1 MYHVTVPFQSAS
13 SRVFA
18 SGIRERLPWWLVILA
33 VSFSM
38 LLPATAQEHPRI
50 TPPETENDYLVNF
63 WRTTQGL
70 PHNTVNALLQT
81 RDGYVWVGTGSG
93 VARFDGLV
101 FTPIGQDMGL
111 RDVVVTALLE
121 DQKGGLWV
129 GTQGKGVF
137 RLLQNRVERYTGTA
151 GLAGDAVTSLAEDS
165 NGKVWIGTQ
174 NGLNYWDRGQL
185 FRFQTS
191 ATRKDDSIVALHAGE
206 AGALWVTTR
215 SGVFRLQNGQAA
227 PFSAEQLPQG
237 RNAEFIGAYEDR
249 AGNLW
254 AFGATFLLNVTQGRS
269 LNSFP
274 SFSLTSSR
282 VWTICE
288 QGNGDFW
295 IGTSGQGLFRFQN
308 GRFEAVGG
316 REGLEQCD
324 IRALH
329 ADRWGNLWIGTGGN
343 GLARLRTRRLRSIG
357 LNEGLNSQR
366 ITAIANDSAGGL
378 WVGSADTGLWH
389 WNGTRAE
396 QWSGGGFL
404 AGVAQ
409 INSLCVDGKTNLWV
423 GTGGNGI
430 VVLSGTRQRR
440 LTTADGLQDDQIRSV
455 ATARDGETIWVGTQA
470 GTLHRIRG
478 NVVQT
483 CGGSAITG
491 LGAITAL
498 LPENG
503 ETLLAGTESGLLLY
517 WDGNSLAR
525 MAAPSALVGRPI
537 NCLFEDRRGRLWV
550 CSGGAGAFCRQ
561 GDTWIPLTRKQG
573 LASDYVQMITQA
585 DSGLFWLATDEN
597 LYKTKSAVVEAYV
610 SGARESIA
618 FAPALAGSELDGFKC
633 ARGWPAV
640 AHGHKALWIACT
652 TELLPLG
659 QIENPGAEPAPP
671 VILERVLINGQPE
684 PLPENGVLK
693 LGPGVRSVDFEF
705 SAISFTAPQKVR
717 FRHQLENFD
726 SDWVETDVGR
736 RAHYGPLPAGDYR
749 FHVIA
754 ANAEGIWNETG
765 ASLGVIVIP
774 PLWKSWWFLALT
786 GIATT
791 ASIWAAAR
799 FISTR
804 RLERRLLAAEQRHS
818 MERERAR
825 IAQDMHDEIGSKL
838 TRISFLS
845 EIARGSA
852 AGGMPP
858 MPPIEAIATTSRE
871 LLQALDEIVWAVNPR
886 NDNLE
891 QLAGYL
897 EQHAREYFQGT
908 ACDFQ
913 IEMPLQFPVV
923 SLSAELR
930 HNVFLAFEEALNNCL
945 KHARAPKVFVAMRV
959 QDDEAFEV
967 QVQDEGRGFDV
978 ASNVAPEQDG
988 LANMRDRLRSVGG
1001 TCEIV
1006 SQPGAGTTVIFRF
1019 PLGSQRNR
1027 HAHK

>member
-1 MYHVTVPFQSAS
+1 MP
-13 SRVFA
+13 RLFA
-18 SGIRERLPWWLVILA
+18 SGIRERLPRWTGIAFLLFLGVLTLA
-33 VSFSM
+33 
-38 LLPATAQEHPRI
+38 AQENR
-50 TPPETENDYLVNF
+50 TPSSSSSEAENDYLVSF
-63 WRTTQGL
+63 WRTAQGL

-81 RDGYVWVGTGSG
+81 KDGYLWVGTGSG
-93 VARFDGLV
+93 LARFDGLV
-101 FTPIGQDMGL
+101 FTPIGPETGL
-111 RDVVVTALLE
+111 GDVVVTALLE
-121 DQKGGLWV
+121 DQRGGLWV

-137 RLLQNRVERYTGTA
+137 RLLTSTVQRYTGTE

-165 NGKVWIGTQ
+165 TGKVWIGTQ
-174 NGLNYWDRGQL
+174 NGLNYWVNGRL

-227 PFSAEQLPQG
+227 PFRAEHLPQG

-343 GLARLRTRRLRSIG
+343 GLARLRTRRLRSVG
-357 LNEGLNSQR
+357 QNEGLNSQR
-366 ITAIANDSAGGL
+366 ITSIASDLAGGL
-378 WVGSADTGLWH
+378 WVGTADTGLWH

-396 QWSGGGFL
+396 QWSGGGLL
-404 AGVAQ
+404 AGAAE
-409 INSLCVDGKTNLWV
+409 ISSLCVDARTNLWA
-423 GTGGNGI
+423 GTIGQG
-430 VVLSGTRQRR
+430 VVMLSGNRQRR
-440 LTTADGLQDDQIRSV
+440 FGTSDGLQDDQIRCV
-455 ATARDGETIWVGTQA
+455 AAARDGEAIWVGTQA
-470 GTLHRIRG
+470 GTIHLLRG
-478 NVVQT
+478 NTVQT
-483 CGGSAITG
+483 CDGSAMAIG
-491 LGAITAL
+491 LGAITTL
-498 LPENG
+498 LPEHG
-503 ETLLAGTESGLLLY
+503 ETLLAGTENGLLLY
-517 WDGNSLAR
+517 WDGKSLAR

-573 LASDYVQMITQA
+573 LSSDYVQMVTQA
-585 DSGLFWLATDEN
+585 DSGLFWLATEEN
-597 LYKTKSAVVEAYV
+597 LYKTKSAVVEAYL
-610 SGARESIA
+610 SGTRESIS
-618 FAPALAGSELDGFKC
+618 FAPALVGSELDGFKC
-633 ARGWPAV
+633 ARGWPSV
-640 AHGHKALWIACT
+640 AHGQKALWVACT

-671 VILERVLINGQPE
+671 VILERVLINGQPVV
-684 PLPENGVLK
+684 LPENGVLQ

-705 SAISFTAPQKVR
+705 SAISFNAPQKVR

-726 SDWVETDVGR
+726 PEWVQTDAGR
-736 RAHYGPLPAGDYR
+736 RAHYGPLPAGHYKFR
-749 FHVIA
+749 VIA
-754 ANAEGIWNETG
+754 ANAEGVWNETG
-765 ASLGVIVIP
+765 ASLGIEVIP
-774 PLWKSWWFLALT
+774 PIWKSWWFLVLV
-786 GIATT
+786 GITT
-791 ASIWAAAR
+791 FAGIWAAAR

-804 RLERRLLAAEQRHS
+804 RLERRLRAAEQRHA

-852 AGGMPP
+852 GGGPP
-858 MPPIEAIATTSRE
+858 VPPIEAIASTSRE

-945 KHARAPKVFVAMRV
+945 KHARATKVSVAMRV
-959 QDDEAFEV
+959 HDDNDFEV
-967 QVQDEGRGFDV
+967 RVQDEGRGFDP
-978 ASNVAPEQDG
+978 ASNTAPEQDG
-988 LANMRDRLRSVGG
+988 LSNMRDRLRSVGG
-1001 TCEIV
+1001 TCEIE
-1006 SQPGAGTTVIFRF
+1006 SRPGAGTTVTFRF
-1019 PLGSQRNR
+1019 PLAGEHNR
-1027 HAHK
+1027 HVHK